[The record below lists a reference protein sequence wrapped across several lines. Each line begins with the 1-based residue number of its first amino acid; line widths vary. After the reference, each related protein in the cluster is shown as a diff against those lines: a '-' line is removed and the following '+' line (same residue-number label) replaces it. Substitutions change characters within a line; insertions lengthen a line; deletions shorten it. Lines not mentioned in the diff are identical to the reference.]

1 MWLARK
7 APALSPCLFFQC
19 SRLALTSRIPTVIW
33 VGRKSLSGVAW
44 KIGSRAH
51 GCLPQM
57 LWGGPLLT
65 PRRGRPR
72 RPPPKMGGAPPS
84 QPGGRA
90 PPAHPRL
97 KDHKRAR
104 RRGCPEQVRARDLR
118 SLLLGG
124 GAFRVEA
131 LDVAAL
137 GAGGRVY
144 DGVDQRRLSARE
156 RLG

>member
-44 KIGSRAH
+44 KIGSRTI
-51 GCLPQM
+51 GCLPEMWWAIPFQ
-57 LWGGPLLT
+57 T
-65 PRRGRPR
+65 RGRA
-72 RPPPKMGGAPPS
+72 RPG
-84 QPGGRA
+84 
-90 PPAHPRL
+90 HPRL